1 MTEEAKE
8 YIRCVERPQGTV
20 LRLDPV
26 NQQVPGETRVRLAT
40 GKPKGDDQ
48 VVEHEGEILLR
59 IARPLSEELNGSSID
74 LVDTLEGPT
83 VGIKPPPTP
92 GPLPDGS

>member
-1 MTEEAKE
+1 M
-8 YIRCVERPQGTV
+8 

-26 NQQVPGETRVRLAT
+26 NEHRLGEIQFRLAA
-40 GKPKGDDQ
+40 GAPRSDDQ
-48 VVEHEGEILLR
+48 VIEHEGDILLR

-74 LVDTLEGPT
+74 LVETLEGPAI
-83 VGIKPPPTP
+83 GLKPPPEP